1 MAPSPT
7 GCPLAGG
14 VEKSARASPGSIDRS
29 TSATACRSGGG
40 LSAPKGSA
48 QAAEPRLSVRSAG
61 QRRRIR
67 ARRIGATAPRATRN
81 GRYGPLNYTTSEP
94 SAPQCGISGASRP
107 IAEWNAPA
115 GGSCACRASADGGFA
130 LQTPPG
136 LRPPPWD
143 EPAKP
148 ASSDSEHS
156 ALSPASPTDA
166 AGGDG
171 GTATRVEPYAEPEPA
186 ASIEEGTSE
195 RRWRPHRCTRR
206 HCVDGHVRLANT
218 EVGQRMQQCLLA
230 KPSQCRPS

>member
-14 VEKSARASPGSIDRS
+14 VEKSARASPGSIDLR
-29 TSATACRSGGG
+29 ACRSGRWSVGTERQR
-40 LSAPKGSA
+40 AGSGASPFGA
-48 QAAEPRLSVRSAG
+48 QCRSEKKNTGKAYW
-61 QRRRIR
+61 RHS
-67 ARRIGATAPRATRN
+67 ATRHTQWKV
-81 GRYGPLNYTTSEP
+81 RTVPSTIPRQP
-94 SAPQCGISGASRP
+94 SAPQCGINGASRP

-171 GTATRVEPYAEPEPA
+171 GTATRAEPHAEPEPA